1 MIDDYGIEVEVRGE
15 ITDGYRLKV
24 SVTSIGMY
32 VDGFRAVKSDKN
44 RTGYW
49 VQSPAQKVNGKWIHT
64 PEFSTKT
71 DFWAQLDQSCLDAI
85 TDYETDVPSRGKDT
99 VITDI
104 SDEPINLDDIPD
116 FGS

>member
-1 MIDDYGIEVEVRGE
+1 MYDEYGIEVEVRSE
-15 ITDGYRLKV
+15 IGDGYRLKI

-32 VDGFRAVKSDKN
+32 ID
-44 RTGYW
+44 
-49 VQSPAQKVNGKWIHT
+49 GKWIHT

-71 DFWAQLDQSCLDAI
+71 DFWDQLEQSCLNAI
-85 TDYETDVPSRGKDT
+85 NDYGSGTPYIGKDT

-104 SDEPINLDDIPD
+104 PDEPINLDDIPE